1 MNYEVGQVVY
11 LLSEKSLNIVPALI
25 VEEIV
30 RKTMNESVT
39 EYKVELPDEKR
50 TRANKSSIS
59 SMIFNDTSKLKE
71 FMLEN
76 TRKSVEKLIDNAI
89 QVRNLAFNDDLISED
104 INESIEI
111 ENSNNLK
118 VVQNNDKSVII
129 NSNETNNT
137 DTKEEKWKYYFW
149 THII

>member
-50 TRANKSSIS
+50 TRANISSIS

-137 DTKEEKWKYYFW
+137 DTKEEK
-149 THII
+149 